1 MWKPIISTSLI
12 LYSVENKLAGFEQK
26 EIHEIHWNLSG
37 NEEKFSVGAPSN
49 KVAFNLNLILR

>member
-49 KVAFNLNLILR
+49 LKWHLILI